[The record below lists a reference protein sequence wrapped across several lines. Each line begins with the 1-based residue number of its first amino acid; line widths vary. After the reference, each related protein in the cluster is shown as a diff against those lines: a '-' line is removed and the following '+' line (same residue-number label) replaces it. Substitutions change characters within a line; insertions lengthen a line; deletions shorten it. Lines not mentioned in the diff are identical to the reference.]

1 MIHNLAQRIASWLGK
16 ELQQEE
22 RAAVMAYGLELL
34 LGAVV
39 KLVCFVTIP
48 LLLGIFPQVIAALL
62 ASVVFRLAAGG
73 AHCTAYYRCLIGSL
87 TTFTGLGFLA
97 RWLGEID
104 APGTEMALVAAFF
117 AVTVALIWA
126 PADTPAKPI
135 TREGHRRALKIISL
149 LVPLCYLALVW
160 FFPLR
165 GDLVTAS
172 TLGLAFQA
180 FTVTPAGYRFVEWLD
195 VLLGRLHSIPIPGK
209 GGVKNAV

>member
-1 MIHNLAQRIASWLGK
+1 MIHDLARKIASWLSQ

-39 KLVCFVTIP
+39 KVVCFVTIP
-48 LLLGIFPQVIAALL
+48 LLLGIFHQVMAVLL

-97 RWLGEID
+97 RWLPETDIPARG
-104 APGTEMALVAAFF
+104 MALAATLF
-117 AVTVALIWA
+117 AVIVALIWA

-135 TREGHRRALKIISL
+135 TRVGHRRALKIISL
-149 LVPLCYLALVW
+149 MVPLCYIAVTW
-160 FFPLR
+160 FLPLR
-165 GDLVTAS
+165 DDLVAAS
-172 TLGLAFQA
+172 ALGLAFQS
-180 FTVTPAGYRFVEWLD
+180 FTVTPAGYRFIEWLD
-195 VLLGRLHSIPIPGK
+195 VFLGRLHSILIPGK
-209 GGVKNAV
+209 GGVKNAA

>member
-1 MIHNLAQRIASWLGK
+1 MIHDLAQRIASWLGK

-22 RAAVMAYGLELL
+22 RTAVMAYGLELL

-48 LLLGIFPQVIAALL
+48 LLLGIFFQVAAVVL

-73 AHCTAYYRCLIGSL
+73 AHCTAYYRCLISSL

-97 RWLGEID
+97 RWLGESN
-104 APGTEMALVAAFF
+104 APVTEMALAAVLF
-117 AVTVALIWA
+117 AIIVALIWA

-160 FFPLR
+160 FVPLR
-165 GDLVTAS
+165 GDLVAAS
-172 TLGLAFQA
+172 ALGLAFQS

-195 VLLGRLHSIPIPGK
+195 VFLSRLHSIFIPGK
-209 GGVKNAV
+209 GGVKNAA